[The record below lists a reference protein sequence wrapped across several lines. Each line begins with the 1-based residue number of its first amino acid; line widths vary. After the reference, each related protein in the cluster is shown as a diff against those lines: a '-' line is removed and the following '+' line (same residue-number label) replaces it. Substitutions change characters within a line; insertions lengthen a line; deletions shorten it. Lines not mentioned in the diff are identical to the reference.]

1 MNLAVGPRR
10 FVNARIGS
18 ELDGSQPMMVSS
30 GSPIDLK
37 LYQPPLCWLPG
48 LPPLLRDARYLRTG

>member
-1 MNLAVGPRR
+1 MKLAIVLCDRER
-10 FVNARIGS
+10 ANQS

-30 GSPIDLK
+30 GSAIDLK
-37 LYQPPLCWLPG
+37 LHQPPLCWLPE